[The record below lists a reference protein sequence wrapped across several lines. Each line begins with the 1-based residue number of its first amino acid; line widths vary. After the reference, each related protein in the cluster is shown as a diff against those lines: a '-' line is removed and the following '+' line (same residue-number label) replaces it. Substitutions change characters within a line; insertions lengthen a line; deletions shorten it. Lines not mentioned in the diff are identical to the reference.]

1 MKLQLAKQ
9 TEIRSNMKKYL
20 DMASDGTAV
29 LVPRIAGRNVVILS
43 EQIYQKLMEDSERL
57 QNRNSRQNNRTE
69 RYQEKRGN

>member
-43 EQIYQKLMEDSERL
+43 EQMYAGLMEDSERL
-57 QNRNSRQNNRTE
+57 HKQRTSR
-69 RYQEKRGN
+69 